1 MIEGYGNGVMG
12 TEKSEKL
19 ATNLRIT
26 LNLVKLDLLF
36 RQNSDVLSLPSWQKK
51 YFVLKKP
58 IFDNLR
64 ETLTYENILEN
75 PITLDCTTISG
86 GFFPLARGISFGFD
100 PNGKQYR

>member
-36 RQNSDVLSLPSWQKK
+36 RQNSDVLSLPS
-51 YFVLKKP
+51 
-58 IFDNLR
+58 
-64 ETLTYENILEN
+64 
-75 PITLDCTTISG
+75 
-86 GFFPLARGISFGFD
+86 
-100 PNGKQYR
+100 